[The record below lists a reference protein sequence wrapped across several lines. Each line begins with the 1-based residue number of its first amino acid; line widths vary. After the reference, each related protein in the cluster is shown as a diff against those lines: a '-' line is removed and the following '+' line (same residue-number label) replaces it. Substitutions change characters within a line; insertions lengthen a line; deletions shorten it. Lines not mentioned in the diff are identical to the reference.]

1 MPIDIP
7 FYRTANFDQAISP
20 CSDYDQPSTCTISVG
35 GGYYYYSCRP
45 DVCKDPGIAVRS
57 NTDVQNQWHRK
68 FARTAT
74 KGPEI
79 YCEETT
85 KTLKLD
91 PPSETANVGEDI
103 AWIGLGIQNWTLTL
117 NKGTCEL
124 TDSLNDENR
133 VCRIKPGAKSQK
145 YTVYSDACGSRDTVQ
160 GTLTIQ

>member
-7 FYRTANFDQAISP
+7 FYRTANFDQGISP
-20 CSDYDQPSTCTISVG
+20 CSDYDQPSTYTISVG

-57 NTDVQNQWHRK
+57 NTDVQNQGHRK
-68 FARTAT
+68 VARTAT

-91 PPSETANVGEDI
+91 PPSETANVGEGI
-103 AWIGLGIQNWTLTL
+103 AWIGLGIQQGYGPGNTYDPVAAAAATAVAITL
-117 NKGTCEL
+117 GPVGPEEL
-124 TDSLNDENR
+124 FAL
-133 VCRIKPGAKSQK
+133 AH
-145 YTVYSDACGSRDTVQ
+145 GSCS
-160 GTLTIQ
+160 